1 MLIEKEEEIEIL
13 RSMLDS
19 SASEHSEKQH
29 ANENVRKLMLQ
40 QLGVIKTIA
49 GTPTEANQQLL
60 ARLMTLNETA
70 ANTLIDWE
78 SIYQTIDLVY
88 DDFYTRLRDKYKDVL
103 NEKELQLCCLL
114 QADFSTKEINML
126 TRQSLQTI
134 YQRKTQVRQKLN
146 LPEAEDI
153 TMAIL

>member
-29 ANENVRKLMLQ
+29 ANENMRKLMLQ

-60 ARLMTLNETA
+60 ARLMTLN
-70 ANTLIDWE
+70 
-78 SIYQTIDLVY
+78 
-88 DDFYTRLRDKYKDVL
+88 
-103 NEKELQLCCLL
+103 
-114 QADFSTKEINML
+114 
-126 TRQSLQTI
+126 
-134 YQRKTQVRQKLN
+134 
-146 LPEAEDI
+146 
-153 TMAIL
+153 